1 MSITARTLDT
11 PARRSLGVRLRV
23 ALAGAIGTI
32 SGIAPHVLHHVGPI
46 AGAAVVSGLTGTLVF
61 GAIGLLFMIPSLLRL
76 RRRFGTWVAPGIALL
91 VFAALFTA
99 STLWIGP
106 AIRERLTEPEV
117 HSTDH
122 PVHDASGGTGSGT
135 P

>member
-11 PARRSLGVRLRV
+11 APRRGLGIRLRV
-23 ALAGAIGTI
+23 ALAGAIGAA

-46 AGAAVVSGLTGTLVF
+46 AGAAVVSGLTGTVVF
-61 GAIGLLFMIPSLLRL
+61 GAIGLLLMVPSLLRL
-76 RRRFGTWVAPGIALL
+76 RRRFGTWVAPGIAVL
-91 VFAALFTA
+91 VFAILFTV
-99 STLWIGP
+99 STVWVGP
-106 AIRERLTEPEV
+106 AIRERLAEPEA

-122 PVHDASGGTGSGT
+122 PGHEGLGASGTVA